1 MSAQTLKQIS
11 TIDLPGP
18 AGQRFDYL
26 TMDAGRASRIT
37 WQYGS
42 KELTRMNRIIFVKH
56 LGQTQVLYLIP
67 SCLNCLS
74 SMKLESSMASEC
86 AL

>member
-1 MSAQTLKQIS
+1 MSAQTLKQIA

-42 KELTRMNRIIFVKH
+42 KELTRIEPNHFRQAPEANPGALPDSELSKLFVFNE
-56 LGQTQVLYLIP
+56 T
-67 SCLNCLS
+67 
-74 SMKLESSMASEC
+74 
-86 AL
+86 